1 VKEKEKRKKKKK
13 KGGLDVWKLGLT
25 LMRGRAVAGSPELA
39 SSARTWLRPGFA
51 SLFEL
56 IIVITK
62 TSHPI
67 FVMVANDLA

>member
-1 VKEKEKRKKKKK
+1 
-13 KGGLDVWKLGLT
+13 
-25 LMRGRAVAGSPELA
+25 MRGRAVAGSPELA

-67 FVMVANDLA
+67 FVNPIEFWYLVSLTSSSVCLLLHVGIKKV